1 MITGARRRC
10 NLDSLYS
17 EVSWPNLE
25 QRRENHKITTVGK
38 LVIKR
43 FPNYL
48 WQDYQ
53 IFYNNARANRINTF
67 AVPQSAHEYYDKSF
81 VPSSIKLWNQLPS
94 AIRCINSYDALK
106 ARVKNRVSKDIP
118 KYYYWGTRKLSI
130 LHTKLRLGCSDL
142 MSDKYMIGIANSD
155 LCTCGEVEDANHF
168 LLECGS
174 NLVSKVKM
182 LDNITALLEA
192 NDLNENDI
200 DIRLLLYGSE
210 NLSYESNSQIFSY
223 VQTFIGESKRFV

>member
-1 MITGARRRC
+1 M
-10 NLDSLYS
+10 
-17 EVSWPNLE
+17 
-25 QRRENHKITTVGK
+25 
-38 LVIKR
+38 
-43 FPNYL
+43 
-48 WQDYQ
+48 
-53 IFYNNARANRINTF
+53 
-67 AVPQSAHEYYDKSF
+67 
-81 VPSSIKLWNQLPS
+81 PSSIKLWNQLPS
-94 AIRCINSYDALK
+94 ATRCINSYDALK

-118 KYYYWGTRKLSI
+118 KYYYWGSRKLSI

-142 MSDKYMIGIANSD
+142 MSDKYMIGIANND

-182 LDNITALLEA
+182 LDSIIALLKA

-210 NLSYESNSQIFSY
+210 DLSYESNCQIFSY